1 MPRKASSKMNTVLN
15 ETATD
20 GKTYVEV
27 ITAEPKKTAKK
38 AATKTEPEKDLDWRP
53 IGLVKEHRSAKVRA
67 ARKIE
72 RIRLEHLAYTAS
84 AFVMGMSIGVMIFS
98 WLH

>member
-1 MPRKASSKMNTVLN
+1 MDTVLN
-15 ETATD
+15 ENKAET
-20 GKTYVEV
+20 KTYIDA
-27 ITAEPKKTAKK
+27 ITEPKKSTKK
-38 AATKTEPEKDLDWRP
+38 AAPSTEPEKVLDWRP

-84 AFVMGMSIGVMIFS
+84 AFVMGMSIGVMIFN